1 LKCDND
7 VWTRKV
13 LESNEGVGLCRIGEI
28 ALVPNN
34 TPISYVDVAKYNESD
49 HKIVLSQ
56 TESSDII
63 SSGNFESIFLDENTG
78 CHFALGTAYKEATD
92 LGYNVGDYVM
102 RDNNFNVS
110 DYHYDF
116 VFGNDSIMVEAETE
130 GHKKVLLMDKGI
142 WKI

>member
-1 LKCDND
+1 
-7 VWTRKV
+7 
-13 LESNEGVGLCRIGEI
+13 
-28 ALVPNN
+28 
-34 TPISYVDVAKYNESD
+34 
-49 HKIVLSQ
+49 
-56 TESSDII
+56 
-63 SSGNFESIFLDENTG
+63 
-78 CHFALGTAYKEATD
+78 
-92 LGYNVGDYVM
+92 M